1 MGILMT
7 LLLLHRDTSFII
19 YENKINTGFKSFNLF
34 TTLYTCFFSTNK
46 HKRQGI
52 GCQYPVTI
60 NSCNHFV
67 PW

>member
-34 TTLYTCFFSTNK
+34 TT
-46 HKRQGI
+46 
-52 GCQYPVTI
+52 
-60 NSCNHFV
+60 
-67 PW
+67 